1 MKVVTTIS
9 ALKSAVSEAR
19 KENKQV
25 GLVPTMGALHEGHL
39 SLVNKACEECDFV
52 VVSIFVN
59 PTQFNNP
66 EDLRTY
72 PRTLEADKSLLES
85 QTRADVIFAPIVEEV
100 YPEPDTRIFDFGPL
114 AEVMEG
120 KYRPGHF
127 NGVGQIVS
135 KLFMF
140 VEPDKAYFG
149 EKDFQQLA
157 IIRKMTKDLKMDIDI
172 VPCPIVREAD
182 GLAKSSRNTLLTKE
196 SREVAPQIYAALK
209 GSKQLTTDRTPKEV
223 AQWVVGQ
230 LNSTEGLEVEYY
242 EIVDGNTLQPI
253 NTWQETD
260 YAVGC
265 ITVYAGKVRLID
277 NITYKA

>member
-85 QTRADVIFAPIVEEV
+85 QTRADVIFAPTVEEV

-140 VEPDKAYFG
+140 VEPDKTYFG